1 MARSVYD
8 KISDAPQLDI
18 YSGVRDSYPA
28 GAHRGNFVVPDG
40 TQLVAILND
49 NLSTKQARDGDRF
62 TLTVRSPSQY
72 GGASIEGHLV
82 KVNRSGQISGRA
94 EMARVR
100 PYSSARWP
108 RLELRRIH

>member
-1 MARSVYD
+1 MANSVYG

-18 YSGVRDSYPA
+18 YSGVRDNYPGA
-28 GAHRGNFVVPDG
+28 GAPRGNFLVPDR

-82 KVNRSGQISGRA
+82 RLNCSDKSLA
-94 EMARVR
+94 A
-100 PYSSARWP
+100 P
-108 RLELRRIH
+108 RCRL